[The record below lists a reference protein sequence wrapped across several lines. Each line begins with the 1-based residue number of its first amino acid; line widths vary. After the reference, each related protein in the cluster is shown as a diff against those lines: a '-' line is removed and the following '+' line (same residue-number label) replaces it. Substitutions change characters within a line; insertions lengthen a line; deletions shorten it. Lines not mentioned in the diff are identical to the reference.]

1 MGSLKEYY
9 LSKNIKCCLTCKF
22 IDREIFNINDS
33 GEEPKGYDGMALC
46 VKNKKIISP
55 MWGTKC
61 NDYIKIEIMT
71 EIDLNFVKLA
81 NRWYA
86 QILDFPDSVDE
97 LEMVEGANTLCE
109 LLDNDEDGIVKTTLS
124 LSEPKD
130 KNYYKL
136 EFINS
141 TGDIGANYKV
151 SGNIDMDI
159 WLCNVTKY
167 VFSGSFPLVIYLCLR
182 Q

>member
-1 MGSLKEYY
+1 MNMKE
-9 LSKNIKCCLTCKF
+9 
-22 IDREIFNINDS
+22 IN
-33 GEEPKGYDGMALC
+33 
-46 VKNKKIISP
+46 
-55 MWGTKC
+55 
-61 NDYIKIEIMT
+61 
-71 EIDLNFVKLA
+71 LNFVKLA

-86 QILDFPDSVDE
+86 QIPDFPESVDE
-97 LEMVEGANTLCE
+97 LQMVDGADTLCE

-136 EFINS
+136 EFIQS
-141 TGDIGANYKV
+141 TGDIGADYHV
-151 SGNIDMDI
+151 SGNIEMDI

-167 VFSGSFPLVIYLCLR
+167 VFSGTSFPLFIYLCLR

>member
-1 MGSLKEYY
+1 MLMGQTKRLSYMMVWHGVIIRKKQYLQCGELIVMNMKE
-9 LSKNIKCCLTCKF
+9 
-22 IDREIFNINDS
+22 IN
-33 GEEPKGYDGMALC
+33 
-46 VKNKKIISP
+46 
-55 MWGTKC
+55 
-61 NDYIKIEIMT
+61 
-71 EIDLNFVKLA
+71 LNFVKLA

-86 QILDFPDSVDE
+86 QIPDFPESIDE
-97 LEMVEGANTLCE
+97 LQMVDGADTLCE

-136 EFINS
+136 EFIQS
-141 TGDIGANYKV
+141 TGDIGADYHV
-151 SGNIDMDI
+151 SGNIEMDI

-167 VFSGSFPLVIYLCLR
+167 VFSGTSFPLFIYLCLR